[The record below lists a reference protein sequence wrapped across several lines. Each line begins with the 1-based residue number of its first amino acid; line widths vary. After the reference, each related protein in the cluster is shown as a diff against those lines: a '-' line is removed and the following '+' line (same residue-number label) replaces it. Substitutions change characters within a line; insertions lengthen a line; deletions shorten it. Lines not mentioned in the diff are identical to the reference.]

1 MPLRGDV
8 DLIALRRRHNGRER
22 PTCMVRN
29 SNRNWNLQGR
39 HGAAAPVPAATKT
52 QLCLVEGRP
61 QELGQWPRLVAP
73 ASGCVRGSR
82 RAAHGVARSARARA
96 RAPSNAP
103 APPATCHP
111 FSPPP
116 PLATPTHP
124 KQQQQPLFVCSSPGE
139 RCGRIQGHGRWRD
152 MEARCA
158 LRTARSAAPVPLRA
172 FLRRTRSSRDSA
184 RSLWSRDQN
193 THSHTENRRA
203 DHIRSAFSF
212 GVFEVRDGGSRQTG
226 KLRRRLIAAAA
237 SASSAGRR

>member
-22 PTCMVRN
+22 PTCLVRN

-39 HGAAAPVPAATKT
+39 HGAAASVPAATT
-52 QLCLVEGRP
+52 PQLCLVEGRP

-73 ASGCVRGSR
+73 ARGCVRGSR
-82 RAAHGVARSARARA
+82 RAAHGVARRARARARA

-103 APPATCHP
+103 APPRTRVPPATCHP

-124 KQQQQPLFVCSSPGE
+124 QQQQQPMFVCSSPGE
-139 RCGRIQGHGRWRD
+139 RCGRIHGHGRWRD

-158 LRTARSAAPVPLRA
+158 LRAARSAAPVPLRA

-184 RSLWSRDQN
+184 RSPWSRDQN
-193 THSHTENRRA
+193 THSHHTQKNAE
-203 DHIRSAFSF
+203 
-212 GVFEVRDGGSRQTG
+212 QT
-226 KLRRRLIAAAA
+226 IFDPHFHCEY
-237 SASSAGRR
+237 